1 MITVTGGTGMLGAH
15 ILYKLTQKYSQVTAL
30 KRFGSD
36 TSFTKKIFAY
46 YDKAHSEN
54 FKKIIWKDCDVTDIA
69 CLRKN
74 INADDIIIHAA
85 AMVSFRKKDKEQIRE
100 TNIEGTQNIVN
111 TGLEK
116 GIKKLCHIS
125 SVAALSKKS
134 SNEKTD
140 ESLGELNKSASEYSK
155 SKYYSEMEVWR
166 GISEG
171 LNAVIVNPSVILGPG
186 SPDKG
191 SGPLFKTAYNN
202 NKFYTEGITG
212 FVDVNDTAEII
223 IRLTESEI
231 SGERFVINAENIS
244 YQQLFETLA
253 KHLNAKAPGIKAGKS
268 LLKAVS
274 GLSTAVSFLSG
285 KENKLSKEV
294 VRASLSQ
301 THYSNDKIR
310 NALGFNFKTVEESV
324 RNYAPFFLKEFRK

>member
-15 ILYKLTQKYSQVTAL
+15 ILYKLAQKHSQVTAL

-46 YDKAHSEN
+46 YDNSN
-54 FKKIIWKDCDVTDIA
+54 SDNYKKIIWKDCDVSDIT
-69 CLRKN
+69 CLREH
-74 INADDIIIHAA
+74 INTGDTIIHAA
-85 AMVSFRKKDKEQIRE
+85 AMVSFKKKDKALIKEI
-100 TNIEGTQNIVN
+100 NIQGTQNIVN
-111 TGLEK
+111 TALEK
-116 GIKKLCHIS
+116 GIKKLCHVS

-134 SNEKTD
+134 PDEATD

-223 IRLTESEI
+223 IRLTESDI
-231 SGERFVINAENIS
+231 SGERFVLNAENIS
-244 YQQLFETLA
+244 YKQLFETLA

-268 LLKAVS
+268 LLKTVS
-274 GLSTAVSFLSG
+274 ALSGAVSFLTG
-285 KENKLSKEV
+285 KENKLNKEV
-294 VRASLSQ
+294 VQASLSE
-301 THYSNDKIR
+301 THYSNEKIR
-310 NALGFNFKTVEESV
+310 KALGFNFKKVEESV
-324 RNYAPFFLKEFRK
+324 EDYAPFFLKELRK

>member
-15 ILYKLTQKYSQVTAL
+15 ILYKLSQKHSQVTAL

-46 YDKAHSEN
+46 YDKANSDAY
-54 FKKIIWKDCDVTDIA
+54 KKIIWKDCDITDA
-69 CLRKN
+69 TCLRDH
-74 INADDIIIHAA
+74 INADDTIIHAA
-85 AMVSFRKKDKEQIRE
+85 AMVSFRKKDKALIRE
-100 TNIEGTQNIVN
+100 TNIQGTQNIVN
-111 TGLEK
+111 IALEK

-134 SNEKTD
+134 SEEETD
-140 ESLGELNKSASEYSK
+140 ESPGELNKTASEYSK

-171 LNAVIVNPSVILGPG
+171 LNAVIVNPSVIIGPG

-202 NKFYTEGITG
+202 TKFYTEGITG

-223 IRLTESEI
+223 IRLIESDI
-231 SGERFVINAENIS
+231 SGERFVLNAENIS
-244 YQQLFETLA
+244 YKQLFETLA
-253 KHLNAKAPGIKAGKS
+253 KHLNAKAPGIKAGKN
-268 LLKAVS
+268 LLKTVS
-274 GLSTAVSFLSG
+274 ALSGAVSFLSG
-285 KENKLSKEV
+285 TENKLSKEV
-294 VRASLSQ
+294 VKAALSQ
-301 THYSNDKIR
+301 SFYSNEKVR
-310 NALGFNFKTVEESV
+310 KTFGFNFRPVEESV
-324 RNYAPFFLKEFRK
+324 KNYAPFFLNEFRK